1 MGFTTAAFIRRNTPE
16 LRKKL
21 EELGYK
27 NYGNPF
33 QITDDSK
40 LITTIDGEYV
50 PYNVPLDD
58 SFIDCGTNE
67 ELFLAIAALRDD
79 TNENQWFIADSPLSV
94 SYNDAVG
101 NDHYF
106 TEPKGSVFFWDIN
119 WMHATIISRNYHKA
133 TVEEL
138 IEHFKEKE
146 ESMDDIKLS
155 LRQIRIMKNA
165 IRFYRNRIKEN
176 RYEAYCNMFI
186 TNFDKDWEEL
196 IKIGFANKKTFG
208 LEKTVMYFVTETGM
222 KYLEILFECTIIEK
236 E

>member
-27 NYGNPF
+27 KYGNPF

-67 ELFLAIAALRDD
+67 ALFLAIAALRDD
-79 TNENQWFIADSPLSV
+79 TDKNQWFTDGNLWFKCGDEMCDETIKYYLNR
-94 SYNDAVG
+94 YNR
-101 NDHYF
+101 
-106 TEPKGSVFFWDIN
+106 EI
-119 WMHATIISRNYHKA
+119 HKA
-133 TVEEL
+133 SVEEL

-146 ESMDDIKLS
+146 ASH
-155 LRQIRIMKNA
+155 
-165 IRFYRNRIKEN
+165 
-176 RYEAYCNMFI
+176 
-186 TNFDKDWEEL
+186 
-196 IKIGFANKKTFG
+196 G
-208 LEKTVMYFVTETGM
+208 
-222 KYLEILFECTIIEK
+222 
-236 E
+236 